1 MQVDCA
7 RSIGLPLRCGHGSRH
22 RRLLAGVVMLAALL
36 FLGGAAWRPALAAV
50 APIGTV
56 FSTVLDLDGKQVP
69 LPQGAWTLA
78 GDGFEIV
85 PSVRAG
91 VGEAIESVVLF
102 KIEGGSVAA
111 FIIAHRNTIGIDKGW
126 GTASDCE
133 RDDIH
138 AAVIYDDSGA
148 HGFCGFVN
156 HVVTAIDDRS
166 AASWKQAVAYAE
178 AHGLALA
185 PTWLMAGFRLSDAA
199 DVIDVRYHFDPAIAG
214 FSTPAAVSGWS
225 ESKWSKA
232 AVTGIPAN
240 EGWGGATRRWAGY
253 AAFWRSDAPASPA
266 ARTLAVDQLVAWL
279 DTMRFPIE
287 LGFRNR
293 ADDVAAVSMPWS
305 KDRGEPSADL
315 TLRLQKLTQLRAR
328 DVLTSEQYDE
338 QRAIVESEHGG
349 VAGGRWTAAGLT
361 AAKAITNQ
369 VTTDIAAFAANYWYT
384 GNAMTSLGL
393 IGFHTV
399 VDLGQYWSSEWLW
412 NAFGPRRI
420 EALAVVDFTGAG
432 IDRPSTGASPGLPA
446 PEGGGLVLGHAPA
459 PGDEGGESTVTK

>member
-7 RSIGLPLRCGHGSRH
+7 RSGGLPSRGGHGGRE
-22 RRLLAGVVMLAALL
+22 RRWLAGVVMLAALL
-36 FLGGAAWRPALAAV
+36 SLGSAAWRPALAAA

-56 FSTVLDLDGKQVP
+56 FSTVLDLDGKQIP
-69 LPQGAWTLA
+69 LPQGAWTLV

-85 PSVRAG
+85 PSVRG
-91 VGEAIESVVLF
+91 GDGEAIESVVLF

-126 GTASDCE
+126 GTAGDCD

-138 AAVIYDDSGA
+138 AAVTYDESGA

-166 AASWKQAVAYAE
+166 AGSWRQAVAYAE
-178 AHGLALA
+178 THGLALA

-214 FSTPAAVSGWS
+214 FSTPAALSGWS

-240 EGWGGATRRWAGY
+240 EGWGDATRRWASY
-253 AAFWRSDAPASPA
+253 AAFWRSDTPA
-266 ARTLAVDQLVAWL
+266 ALSARAVAVDDLVAWL
-279 DTMRFPIE
+279 DTMRFPVE

-293 ADDVAAVSMPWS
+293 AGDVAAVSMPWS
-305 KDRGEPSADL
+305 KDRSELPADL
-315 TLRLQKLTQLRAR
+315 TLRLQKLDQLRAR
-328 DVLTSEQYDE
+328 NVLSREQYEE

-349 VAGGRWTAAGLT
+349 VAGGRWTAVGLT
-361 AAKAITNQ
+361 TAKAITNQ
-369 VTTDIAAFAANYWYT
+369 ITTNIAAFAANYWYT
-384 GNAMTSLGL
+384 GNAITSLGL
-393 IGFHTV
+393 IGLHTV
-399 VDLGQYWSSEWLW
+399 VDLGQYWSTEWLW
-412 NAFGPRRI
+412 NRFGPRRI
-420 EALAVVDFTGAG
+420 DAVAEVDFTGAG
-432 IDRPSTGASPGLPA
+432 IDRPSTGASPGLPL

-459 PGDEGGESTVTK
+459 QGDEGGQSTVTK